1 MEGPMT
7 LDAVCVPAED
17 AVAREIEGEIII
29 VPLWAGIGDARGGLR
44 TLNPA
49 GQAIRQKLGG
59 QQRLRG
65 VASLLADEFAAPLA
79 LLENGV
85 PGFASGM
92 AQREIL
98 AAKGQGKGI
107 DQ

>member
-59 QQRLRG
+59 QPRLKD
-65 VASLLADEFAAPLA
+65 AAALLAGE
-79 LLENGV
+79 
-85 PGFASGM
+85 M

-98 AAKGQGKGI
+98 AAKGHGKGI